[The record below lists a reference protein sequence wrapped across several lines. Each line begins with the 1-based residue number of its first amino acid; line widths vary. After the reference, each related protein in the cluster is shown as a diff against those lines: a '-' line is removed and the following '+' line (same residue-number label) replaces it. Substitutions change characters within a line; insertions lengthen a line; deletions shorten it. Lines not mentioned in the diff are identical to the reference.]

1 MPVVKVRERYQ
12 LTIPEE
18 IRERLG
24 LEVGDY
30 VELSLKGEVALI
42 TPKKLVDKRDLWF
55 WSKGW
60 QKKERSADGD
70 LAANRTKEFKNVDDL
85 IDDLNA

>member
-60 QKKERSADGD
+60 QRKERSADGD
-70 LAANRTKEFKNVDDL
+70 LAQSRTKEFKNVDDL